1 MIIIGIDP
9 GKHNG
14 YAEYYNGKLKTV
26 TSLQTWAV
34 ISRLQS
40 QILPYKV
47 YIEDPTTWKPFKNT
61 DSQSHKLKGAGSVT
75 ARFWAIVEYL
85 EDHNI
90 QFVKVPIQGTAKK
103 MNAKMFEKVTG
114 WAERTNEHGRDAAML
129 VFNRK

>member
-1 MIIIGIDP
+1 MMIIGIDP

-14 YAEYYNGKLKTV
+14 YAEYYNGKLITV
-26 TSLQTWAV
+26 TSLHTWSV
-34 ISRLQS
+34 ISRLES

-61 DSQSHKLKGAGSVT
+61 SNQSHKLKGAGSVT

-90 QFVKVPIQGTAKK
+90 QFVKVPIQGTSKK

-114 WAERTNEHGRDAAML
+114 WGERTNEHGRDAAML